1 MSDPNVSYWLVA
13 YRNAL
18 EALEA
23 ARTKSEMDFAAGALM
38 TAKARPKALG
48 YKPPAEPS
56 RPEARPS

>member
-1 MSDPNVSYWLVA
+1 MTDPNVTYWLKA

-23 ARTKSEMDFAAGALM
+23 ARTKAEIDFAAGALM
-38 TAKARPKALG
+38 KAKARLKALG
-48 YKPPAEPS
+48 YEPPAEPA